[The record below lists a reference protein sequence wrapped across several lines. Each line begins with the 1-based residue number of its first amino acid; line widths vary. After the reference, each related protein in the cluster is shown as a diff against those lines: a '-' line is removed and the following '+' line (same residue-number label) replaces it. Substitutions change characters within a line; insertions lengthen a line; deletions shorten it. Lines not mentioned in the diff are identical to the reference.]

1 MLAAGAFARPGSR
14 RILADMIGEFR
25 SVVLDCPDAGA
36 LAIFYE
42 ELLGMDRIIDRD
54 DWVALQ
60 KPDGG
65 PRVSFQQIENY
76 TPPQW
81 PGQLVPQQLHIDVT
95 VDDMDAAEEK
105 VLAIGA
111 TDAGYREDDFRV
123 FLDPAGHPFCLVEA

>member
-1 MLAAGAFARPGSR
+1 
-14 RILADMIGEFR
+14 
-25 SVVLDCPDAGA
+25 
-36 LAIFYE
+36 
-42 ELLGMDRIIDRD
+42 MDRIIDRE

-65 PRVSFQQIENY
+65 PRVSFQRVDPY

-81 PGQLVPQQLHIDVT
+81 PGQVVPQQLHLDVT
-95 VDDMDAAEEK
+95 VMHIDRAEAQ

-123 FLDPAGHPFCLVEA
+123 YLDPAGHPFCLVDGGADTP